1 MNHKQTDEFMHRRI
15 IIHLAL
21 ISTLAAVVISCA
33 KISSPSGG
41 LRDKLPPVVVKS
53 NPVNGVRNFKGKK
66 IEIVFNEYVVLDNI
80 TEKFMLSPPVKK
92 QPRVQ
97 IRGKSVVVEFDEKLK
112 DSTTYTLYFQDA
124 IKDLSEGNILKNYQF
139 RLATG
144 PYIDTLSV
152 TGNVF
157 NAQNL
162 EVPEKTIAIMYR
174 ELADSAVIKH
184 LPDYI
189 TRVDATGYFRIDN
202 VRPGK
207 YRIYGVKDGDNSK
220 NYNLPDEEFAFM
232 DSTVMI
238 SSAKNY
244 IPPPKIVADTTI
256 TKKVV
261 SKSAKTP
268 KDTTNAKKALPKVE
282 ELPPLDG
289 EYKLYQ
295 FLGPKKTHYLTSS
308 KRELKYLLVYTL
320 SLPPDS
326 MKFEFSIP
334 GTDPKAYFQ
343 EASRNRD
350 TMRVWLTDST
360 LYSTQTIRTIVKY
373 PFTDTLG
380 ITGYKPDSIPMS
392 IATPRVNRSA
402 KPQKVKRTVF
412 TMENNISSGL
422 LKPGQTISFR
432 SKTPFREPDTTHI
445 RLFEIIQT
453 AQHRIPYKL
462 VRDSSISTRYFLKAK
477 LDEKNKYFFVADKG
491 SFANIFNEYCDSI
504 GIKFALKDP
513 EKYCRI
519 TMDVVN
525 YTGNRIIQLL
535 DKSEKLIAENYMT
548 KDGTVVF
555 PLLDPGFYRLK
566 VIYDL
571 NGDRKWTTGDF
582 ALHRQPEPVSYYPT
596 EIELRDGYELTY
608 SGARAWNIGIKN
620 VKDYKLRN
628 KAKGK

>member
-1 MNHKQTDEFMHRRI
+1 MHRRI
-15 IIHLAL
+15 IISLTL
-21 ISTLAAVVISCA
+21 ISIIAVVVISCA

-41 LRDKLPPVVVKS
+41 PKDKLPPVVVKS
-53 NPVNGVRNFKGKK
+53 VPLNGARNFKGRK

-80 TEKFMLSPPVKK
+80 TDKFMLSPPMKK

-124 IKDLSEGNILKNYQF
+124 IKDLSEGNVLKNYQF

-144 PYIDTLSV
+144 SFIDTLSV
-152 TGNVF
+152 TGNIF
-157 NAQNL
+157 NANNL
-162 EVPEKTIAIMYR
+162 ETPEKTIAIMYK

-202 VRPGK
+202 VRPGT

-232 DSTVMI
+232 DSTVVI

-244 IPPPKIVADTTI
+244 IPPPKIVADTTFV
-256 TKKVV
+256 KKAV

-268 KDTTNAKKALPKVE
+268 KDTTNTKKALPKVE
-282 ELPPLDG
+282 ELPPPDG
-289 EYKLYQ
+289 EFKLYQ
-295 FLGPKKTHYLTSS
+295 FLGPKKTHYLTGS

-334 GTDPKAYFQ
+334 GTDPKTYFA
-343 EASRNRD
+343 ETSRNRD

-360 LYSTQTIRTIVKY
+360 LYSTQTIRTVVKY

-380 ITGYKPDSIPMS
+380 ITGYKYDSIPMS
-392 IATPRVNRSA
+392 IPTVRASRSA

-412 TMENNISSGL
+412 ALESNISSGL
-422 LKPGQTISFR
+422 LKPGQTIAFR
-432 SKTPFREPDTTHI
+432 SKTPFREPDTSRI
-445 RLFEIIQT
+445 RLFEVVQT
-453 AQHRIPYKL
+453 ALHKIPYRL
-462 VRDSSISTRYFLKAK
+462 IRDSSVSTRYFLRAK
-477 LDEKNKYFFVADKG
+477 LDEKSKYFFRADKG

-504 GIKFALKDP
+504 GTKFAIKDP
-513 EKYCRI
+513 EKYCKI
-519 TMDVVN
+519 TMDIVK

-535 DKSEKLIAENYMT
+535 DKSEKLISENYMT

-582 ALHRQPEPVSYYPT
+582 SLHRQPEPVSYYPV
-596 EIELRDGYELTY
+596 EIELREGYELTF
-608 SGARAWNIGIKN
+608 SGERAWNIGKKNIK
-620 VKDYKLRN
+620 DFKLRN